1 MADERVQKTVVLGV
15 SGCIAAYK
23 ACEILRGLQKAGVRV
38 KVLMTEHATQ
48 FVGTATFRALSHEEV
63 AVSNF
68 DDPNDPIPHI
78 SVAHEADVMLL
89 APLTANA
96 MAKIAHGLA
105 DDLFSTTVL
114 ATQAPLV
121 IAPAMNVGM
130 WQAAATQDNLKIL
143 RDRGAIVVGPASGY
157 LACGDV
163 AAGKLAD
170 VDEIVART
178 LEVLD
183 RKEVLKG
190 KRVVVTAGP
199 TQEPIDAVR
208 YIANR
213 SSGKMGYEIARAAH
227 AWGADVTL
235 VSGPTALEPPYG
247 VDVVRATT
255 AADMLEKT
263 RAAFADADL
272 LVCAAAVADYTPA
285 HPADHKLKKTVERLD
300 VLELVETADILQTLS
315 SEKGNRVVIG
325 FAAETNNVA
334 EYARQKLRRKGCDA
348 IVANDVSHPE
358 STFGSD
364 TNRVSWITAEGEE
377 ELPLASKR
385 EVAHMIIE
393 RATRLLS

>member
-1 MADERVQKTVVLGV
+1 MADERAQKTIVLGV

-38 KVLMTEHATQ
+38 KVLMTEHATR

-68 DDPNDPIPHI
+68 DDPYDPIPHI

-96 MAKIAHGLA
+96 MAKIAHGIA

-130 WQAAATQDNLKIL
+130 WQAAATQDNLKLL
-143 RDRGAIVVGPASGY
+143 RDRGVTVVGPASGY

-183 RKEVLKG
+183 RKAVLEG

-213 SSGKMGYEIARAAH
+213 SSGKMGYEIARAAR

>member
-1 MADERVQKTVVLGV
+1 MADERAQKTVVLGV

-38 KVLMTEHATQ
+38 KVLMTEHATR

-68 DDPNDPIPHI
+68 DDPYDPIPHI

-96 MAKIAHGLA
+96 MAKIAHGIA

-130 WQAAATQDNLKIL
+130 WQAAATQDNLKLL
-143 RDRGAIVVGPASGY
+143 RDRGVTVVGPASGY

-183 RKEVLKG
+183 RKAVLEG

-213 SSGKMGYEIARAAH
+213 SSGKMGYEIARAAR

>member
-1 MADERVQKTVVLGV
+1 MADEHAQKTVVLGV

-38 KVLMTEHATQ
+38 KVLMTEHATR

-96 MAKIAHGLA
+96 MAKIAHGIA

-130 WQAAATQDNLKIL
+130 WQAAATQDNLKLL

-178 LEVLD
+178 LEVLN
-183 RKEVLKG
+183 RKKVLED

-247 VDVVRATT
+247 VDVVHVTT

-263 RAAFADADL
+263 RSAFARADL

-300 VLELVETADILQTLS
+300 MLELVETADILQTLS
-315 SEKGNRVVIG
+315 AEKGDRVVIG
-325 FAAETNNVA
+325 FAAETNDVV
-334 EYARQKLRRKGCDA
+334 EYARQKLQRKGCDA
-348 IVANDVSHPE
+348 IVANDVSNPV

-364 TNRVSWITAEGEE
+364 TNKVSWITAAGEE

-393 RATRLLS
+393 RASHLLA